1 MKIRFS
7 ALVSLGASS
16 LVSALLEFDFV
27 NKRPYFKMR
36 PCCIRTLTSVSAPIM
51 FQEYIPYHYYAN
63 NRCTFVNFKVSGIVP
78 LVSKDQSF
86 FSHILPFLKKK

>member
-1 MKIRFS
+1 MRIRFS

-27 NKRPYFKMR
+27 NKRP
-36 PCCIRTLTSVSAPIM
+36 CCIRTLTSVSAPIL
-51 FQEYIPYHYYAN
+51 FQEYIPFHYFAN